1 MPCEHGTSQRAWET
15 ARRCELKERPLILFT
30 LLVQLS
36 VGAFLTLGG
45 LYFLFLYHAGASA
58 ANALTNSGLLAI
70 GPLVGLGMLASLFHL
85 GTPRNAYKALFNWRS
100 SWLSREIL
108 FTLLFT
114 FSGAVFSALQWYQ
127 IGPFYARALV
137 AGLTGLSGLALVYS
151 MARLYM
157 LRTLPA
163 WNASSTLLSFFT
175 TTFLLGSLAAGV
187 FMAFQTFPEAGSQLP
202 ASLHRTLARMALS
215 ELALI
220 WFLLLGV
227 LLIGR
232 PMSLPGWFK
241 DQESDAARWRNRILL
256 LRLALIFG
264 GAGVMG
270 WLVYQQAAPSG
281 SGNDLAAL
289 TLAAFGLVLVGEI
302 LGRYLFYEIRP
313 QPMSG

>member
-1 MPCEHGTSQRAWET
+1 M
-15 ARRCELKERPLILFT
+15 KVRPLILFT
-30 LLVQLS
+30 LLIQLS

-45 LYFLFLYHAGASA
+45 LYFLFSRQAGAAA
-58 ANALTNSGLLAI
+58 ANALTGSGLLAV
-70 GPLVGLGMLASLFHL
+70 GPIVVLGMLASLFHL
-85 GTPRNAYKALFNWRS
+85 GTPRNAYRVLLNWRS

-108 FTLLFT
+108 FTLLFA

-127 IGPFYARALV
+127 FGPFSARAL
-137 AGLTGLSGLALVYS
+137 AGGLTGLFGLALVYS

-163 WNASSTLLSFFT
+163 WNANSTPLSFFT

-187 FMAFQTFPEAGSQLP
+187 FLAFQTFPEAGSPLP
-202 ASLHRTLARMALS
+202 ASLLRTLSRIALS

-227 LLIGR
+227 LLISQPIG
-232 PMSLPGWFK
+232 LPGWFK
-241 DQESDAARWRNRILL
+241 DQESEAARWCNRILL

-270 WLVYQQAAPSG
+270 WLVHLQAAPSG

-302 LGRYLFYEIRP
+302 LGRYLFYEIRS